1 MLIVVN
7 WQIATPMYVKSKNF
21 VNTHFM
27 GNDLPQ
33 LTYYIGHFLNGC
45 FETVKITSKKCSKSW
60 NSGTSKIHFIV
71 LLKNKSSKYLLQLNL
86 KELMAYVS
94 GEILKNFFRLHFDKK
109 LLTDKWNL
117 CWPVMHTTGKRIIQK
132 GKMLIVVNWQIATP
146 MYVKSKN
153 FVNAH
158 FMGNGL
164 SQLTYYIGP
173 FLNGCF
179 ETVKITKTKKCWKS
193 WIRRASQI

>member
-1 MLIVVN
+1 M
-7 WQIATPMYVKSKNF
+7 
-21 VNTHFM
+21 
-27 GNDLPQ
+27 
-33 LTYYIGHFLNGC
+33 
-45 FETVKITSKKCSKSW
+45 
-60 NSGTSKIHFIV
+60 
-71 LLKNKSSKYLLQLNL
+71 LQLNL

-146 MYVKSKN
+146 IYVKSKN

-158 FMGNGL
+158 FMGNGF

-179 ETVKITKTKKCWKS
+179 ETVKITKTKKCWKVEFEGHLKS
-193 WIRRASQI
+193 NLKSFLKINHQNICFNWIWKNWWLR